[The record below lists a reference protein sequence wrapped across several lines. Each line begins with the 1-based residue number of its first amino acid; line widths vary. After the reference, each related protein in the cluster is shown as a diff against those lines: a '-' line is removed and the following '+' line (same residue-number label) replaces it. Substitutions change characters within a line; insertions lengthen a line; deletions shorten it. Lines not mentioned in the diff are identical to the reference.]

1 MWLQVTCSWMRP
13 CVTHP
18 GTKVRHCVSDVRSPG
33 FLCRDISGW
42 KTAAPSA
49 TYRSPSLAGSAPRLR
64 RGARGASLYH
74 CGTLGIAILSLRWDG
89 RCGSAHRRT
98 SQGVLGLRD
107 LALNGFFCFRS
118 PVGNPYRI
126 LYLSI
131 NWEVFNTENF
141 IHHKIWQKLNNN
153 NNNNK
158 ENRPTCNL
166 KGKIKLLSCY
176 SAVHQVPFVQHKRT
190 TCINYYK
197 I

>member
-1 MWLQVTCSWMRP
+1 MRNSSRYEGETLRIRCEITGFPLPRYVWLKDGRTISDLPQSESSRFSAKTTPWGSR
-13 CVTHP
+13 
-18 GTKVRHCVSDVRSPG
+18 CVSIPLWDVRW
-33 FLCRDISGW
+33 RDIEFDLGRT
-42 KTAAPSA
+42 KGVVV
-49 TYRSPSLAGSAPRLR
+49 RIGVRV
-64 RGARGASLYH
+64 RGV
-74 CGTLGIAILSLRWDG
+74 W
-89 RCGSAHRRT
+89 
-98 SQGVLGLRD
+98 GLHD
-107 LALNGFFCFRS
+107 LARNGFFCFRS

-190 TCINYYK
+190 TCISYYK